1 MGSDDVSA
9 AEIVAFWRD
18 AGSKLW
24 FRKSP
29 QFDQVIRGRFEA
41 AHLSAAQGAY
51 GVWEGTAEGAL
62 ALVLLTDQFPRN
74 LYRNSAHA
82 FATDTIARNVAD
94 RALARGFDRQI
105 EGGLRLF
112 FYLPFRH
119 HEDAASQA
127 RSMELFR
134 SHAEATGD
142 TGSLRYAAMNLE
154 LINRFGRFPHRNAV
168 LGRVTSVEEQAYLEN
183 GGFNG

>member
-9 AEIVAFWRD
+9 AEIVAFWRE

-29 QFDQVIRGRFEA
+29 PFDQVIRDRFEG

-51 GVWEGTAEGAL
+51 GAWEETAEGAL

-74 LYRNSAHA
+74 LYRGSARA
-82 FATDTIARNVAD
+82 FASDVIARGVAG
-94 RALARGFDRQI
+94 RALARAFDREV
-105 EGGLRLF
+105 EGPLRPF

-119 HEDAASQA
+119 HEDAGSQA

-142 TGSLRYAAMNLE
+142 TASLRHAEMNLE

-168 LGRVTSVEEQAYLEN
+168 LGRITSAEERAYLEN
-183 GGFNG
+183 GGFKG